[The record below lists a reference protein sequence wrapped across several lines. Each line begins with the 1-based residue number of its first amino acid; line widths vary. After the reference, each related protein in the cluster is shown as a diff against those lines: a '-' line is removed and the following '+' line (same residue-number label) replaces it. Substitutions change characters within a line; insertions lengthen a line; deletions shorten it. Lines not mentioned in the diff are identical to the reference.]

1 VKEGRHSRL
10 ESLDDIVRKPSF
22 LVRVASLV
30 GLATTDVLVLDIVRI
45 K

>member
-1 VKEGRHSRL
+1 VKEGRHGGLKS
-10 ESLDDIVRKPSF
+10 SDNIVGKPSF

-30 GLATTDVLVLDIVRI
+30 GLATIDILMPDIVRI